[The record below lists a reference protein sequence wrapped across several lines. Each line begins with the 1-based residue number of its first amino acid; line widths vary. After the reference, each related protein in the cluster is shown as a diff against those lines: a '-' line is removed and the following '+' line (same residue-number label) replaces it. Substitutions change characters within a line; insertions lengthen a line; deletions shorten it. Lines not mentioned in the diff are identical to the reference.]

1 MYAYNKLKIRLGLII
16 FTCFLAGCDQDMKT
30 SKDLNLDKEVL
41 RVSLYN
47 EASPTDYQLIDW
59 QDRALA
65 FDRLIFDQEA
75 EGNYLPLI
83 WDDRQYNS
91 FGLPAYVGDG
101 RLHNDGAQ
109 EAVTNIAAIV
119 SASLLGE
126 DKSEGEDYVSQLS
139 AFFSE
144 EEGIILNN
152 PAGSS
157 ETTSM
162 WYLLYPTIL
171 FAHASDLYES
181 NDLLREQLL
190 TAIESWYQAYLVMY
204 DNGNPDFDY
213 TGFNFNTNE
222 PYRNDVWTEPDSA
235 VGIGL
240 LMYYGYEMTEETKYL
255 DAAINTM
262 DYMENYFGSPLYEA
276 LMYFGPYLAA
286 KLNAY
291 HGTTY
296 DIAGFMDDNFNASSI
311 PRGGWGSIIGQWG
324 NYEMN
329 GLFGSATDGGGF
341 AFSMNTFAGAGAIVP
356 VAAYDARFAR
366 SIGQWM
372 LHLASN
378 SRYYFATE
386 TNDENQSCTY
396 FNNDCADIED
406 SIKYAIPYEGIR
418 KDSNGR
424 TPWFGGDPTV
434 YGWAETDFSLYSGA
448 HTGILA
454 SLITATNIEQILRL
468 DLNATRF
475 FEDENYPT
483 SLFYNPYQEE
493 KELIYEVTS
502 AGEVNLFNT
511 LTNEVIVSNV
521 NDSVAVE
528 IEADRALVIV
538 ELPSDAEVIKEDG
551 GYYVS
556 NQLISTELI
565 AVAVSGI
572 EENESVSGKITL
584 DVEVVA
590 NYETEIAE
598 ITLELDEHTLIF
610 NENEAVTFTTKDYR
624 SGPKRMR
631 VGIETTDGKTD
642 HTYLRMQ
649 FK

>member
-1 MYAYNKLKIRLGLII
+1 
-16 FTCFLAGCDQDMKT
+16 MKT